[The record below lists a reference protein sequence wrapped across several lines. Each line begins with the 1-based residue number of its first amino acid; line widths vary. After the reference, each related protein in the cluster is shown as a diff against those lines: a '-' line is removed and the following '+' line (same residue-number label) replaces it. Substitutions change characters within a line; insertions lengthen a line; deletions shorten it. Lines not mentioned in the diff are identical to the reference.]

1 MNNMITISN
10 MSRAFRQNPLRTSNS
25 IGDNRSSFSECIQ
38 KETEKNVRE
47 SNNPVRSEYE
57 YRMYLNDRLQ
67 NLSFDSSNRMDTTM
81 ISFSD
86 AGIRRMMDDHEYEE
100 WVVSQVKALFS
111 SNDPFSTLAGGKFI
125 IMRFG
130 ENESDLSINV
140 ERAGFPN
147 GQDSMMPK
155 VRNED
160 DGFWTRR
167 EETFKEQME
176 INRLVKQK
184 EAEGFS
190 VMINPFAMELSAN
203 KKAGS

>member
-1 MNNMITISN
+1 
-10 MSRAFRQNPLRTSNS
+10 
-25 IGDNRSSFSECIQ
+25 
-38 KETEKNVRE
+38 
-47 SNNPVRSEYE
+47 
-57 YRMYLNDRLQ
+57 MYLNDRLR

-86 AGIRRMMDDHEYEE
+86 ACIRRMMDDHEYEE

-155 VRNED
+155 VKNED

>member
-10 MSRAFRQNPLRTSNS
+10 MSRAFRQNPVRTSNS

-38 KETEKNVRE
+38 KETGKNVRE

-67 NLSFDSSNRMDTTM
+67 NLSFDSSNRMDTTI

-86 AGIRRMMDDHEYEE
+86 AGIRRMKDDHEYEE

-155 VRNED
+155 VKNED

-184 EAEGFS
+184 ETEGFS
-190 VMINPFAMELSAN
+190 VVINPFAMELSAN